1 MSFSRTVCLIII
13 TTLVG
18 FLSGSGVHAFG
29 AGNIPSCVGSV
40 IQKDMQYSW
49 DVCVRFAYMEG
60 RAFRHGD
67 IVCVSSQT
75 EESSY
80 HAPNSQCRKTH
91 CPNWLRRLVYLLSVH
106 LLGKGVQSLVGWIS
120 NAYTLGPHTYLLAFK
135 KAHTFSRN
143 WLRDYSQ
150 VCCIQSTNEYSTYW
164 CL

>member
-1 MSFSRTVCLIII
+1 
-13 TTLVG
+13 
-18 FLSGSGVHAFG
+18 
-29 AGNIPSCVGSV
+29 
-40 IQKDMQYSW
+40 
-49 DVCVRFAYMEG
+49 MED

-150 VCCIQSTNEYSTYW
+150 VCCIQSTNEYSTY
-164 CL
+164 